1 MIVAVIGLGLIGG
14 SIALELKANGFA
26 DKIIGVD
33 SNKDNSSMALE
44 LGIVDEINDLD
55 FSVNIADL
63 VIVSIPVNSI
73 IKILPTI
80 LDKAGIK
87 TIITDMGSTKEGIS
101 GIVKNHVNRAN
112 FVASHPIAGT
122 EHSGPKAAHLGL
134 FVNKTAIICDRE
146 KSSEFALSVV
156 EAMYKVLKMRLIDM
170 DSASHDL
177 HIAYV
182 SHLSHISSFALG
194 ITVLDKEKDENTIFN
209 LAGSGFES
217 TVRLAKSSPA
227 MWTPIFQQ
235 NAKNVSD
242 ALDEYIKNLQV
253 FKNYID
259 NNQPDEAFELMHTAN
274 EIRRVLDGIK
284 K

>member
-1 MIVAVIGLGLIGG
+1 MIVTVIGLGLIGG

-26 DKIIGVD
+26 TNIIGVD
-33 SNKDNSSMALE
+33 ANESNASMALE

-55 FSVNIADL
+55 FAINKSDL
-63 VIVSIPVNSI
+63 VIISIPVNSI
-73 IKILPTI
+73 IKILPNI
-80 LDKAGIK
+80 LAKAGAK

-101 GIVKNHVNRAN
+101 EVVKNHANRAN

-134 FVNKTAIICDRE
+134 FTNKTAIICDRE
-146 KSSEFALSVV
+146 KSSESALNIV

-242 ALDEYIKNLQV
+242 ALDEYIKNLQI
-253 FKNYID
+253 FKSYID
-259 NNQPDEAFELMHTAN
+259 NNQSDEAFELMHTAN

>member
-14 SIALELKANGFA
+14 SIALELKVNGFA
-26 DKIIGVD
+26 AKVIGVD

-87 TIITDMGSTKEGIS
+87 TIIIDMGSTKEGIS
-101 GIVKNHVNRAN
+101 EIVKNHANRAN

-134 FVNKTAIICDRE
+134 FTNKTAIICDRE
-146 KSSEFALSVV
+146 KSSESALNLV

-170 DSASHDL
+170 DSPSHDL

-217 TVRLAKSSPA
+217 TVRLAKSSPE
-227 MWTPIFQQ
+227 MWTPIFEQ
-235 NAKNVSD
+235 NAKNISD
-242 ALDEYIKNLQV
+242 ALDEYIKNLQI
-253 FKNYID
+253 FKRYID
-259 NNQPDEAFELMHTAN
+259 NNQSAEAFELMYTAN